1 MRYFRIICN
10 IITGKDQNK
19 DGKVDIKDAMIKA
32 KKNVKITTQN
42 IGE

>member
-1 MRYFRIICN
+1 MKYFRIIWN

-42 IGE
+42 TGE

>member
-1 MRYFRIICN
+1 MKYLKIIWN
-10 IITGKDQNK
+10 ILTGKDQNR

-32 KKNVKITTQN
+32 KKTAKITTQN

>member
-1 MRYFRIICN
+1 MKYFRIIWN

>member
-1 MRYFRIICN
+1 MRYFRIIWN